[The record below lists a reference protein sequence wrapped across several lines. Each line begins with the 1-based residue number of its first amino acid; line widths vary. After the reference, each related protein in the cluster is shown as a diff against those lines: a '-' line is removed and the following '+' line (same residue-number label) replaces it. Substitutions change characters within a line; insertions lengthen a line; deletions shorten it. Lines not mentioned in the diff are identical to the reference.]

1 MRISITDNYKADKK
15 ELKKEI
21 IKDTAGCI
29 VAGAIVLACAGVAIS
44 GMVDAFTAETR
55 YYDAIDNYEV
65 TEEYEIR
72 KANAEELLTED
83 YANGY
88 LEKTA
93 YNREMRNLEQRGYTE
108 FLMKSSDNPEVRKEY
123 YGVKSD
129 VSLPERI
136 IGEVAKVVGGIVG
149 AILGGI
155 ISFAAGSCAADE
167 RKRLKELK
175 EQEEE
180 REA

>member
-1 MRISITDNYKADKK
+1 MRISIIDDYKADKK

-29 VAGAIVLACAGVAIS
+29 IAGAIALAGAGMAIS
-44 GMVDAFTAETR
+44 GMADTFTADTR
-55 YYDAIDNYEV
+55 YFDAIDNYEV

-72 KANAEELLTED
+72 KANAEGLLTED

-88 LEKTA
+88 LDKTA
-93 YNREMRNLEQRGYTE
+93 YNREMGNLEQRDYTE

-136 IGEVAKVVGGIVG
+136 DVLAKVGGGIVG
-149 AILGGI
+149 AIVSGI
-155 ISFAAGSCAADE
+155 FSFGAGCCAADE

-175 EQEEE
+175 EQEKE